1 MVIIGQKFSAA
12 FGRLR
17 VETLGVLRES
27 RFGFSAAFG
36 RLRVET
42 CSVRGGGK
50 PNKSAAFGRLRVE
63 IRVQVFRCV

>member
-42 CSVRGGGK
+42 LRSK
-50 PNKSAAFGRLRVE
+50 PSPTTLQFSRLRAAA
-63 IRVQVFRCV
+63 C